1 MHKETIVTKAS
12 GEQSPF
18 SEDKL
23 RYSLHRAGADDA
35 QADLIID
42 QVRAQLYDGITTK
55 TIYRIAF
62 SHLKKGGRHLAA
74 RYHLK
79 QAIMELGPSGFPFE
93 RYVAELLKQQGY
105 KVRTGQILQGHCISH
120 EIDVLAEKDNDRIM
134 IECKYHNYPGISCD
148 VKVALYIYARFKDV
162 EGNRENL
169 PKHAS
174 GINKGWVVTNTRFSG
189 DAIQY
194 AACMGL
200 YLLGWDFPQKG
211 SLKEQIDTL
220 GLYPITCLT
229 SLTKTEKQKLMER
242 DIVLCK
248 EIVNSEHLLR
258 SIGVKET
265 RTAVVMK
272 EARQLCE
279 QLTQPTDRTIR
290 KPQGTHQLNP

>member
-1 MHKETIVTKAS
+1 MFQEIIVTKAS
-12 GEQSPF
+12 GEQKPF
-18 SEDKL
+18 SEEKL
-23 RYSLHRAGADDA
+23 RASLRRAGADEA
-35 QADLIID
+35 RIDLILD
-42 QVRAQLYDGITTK
+42 EVKSQLYDGITTK

-62 SHLKKGGRHLAA
+62 SHLKKGGRYMAA

-93 RYVAELLKQQGY
+93 KYVAELLKQQDY
-105 KVRTGQILQGHCISH
+105 KVRTGQILQGHCVSH
-120 EIDVLAEKDNDRIM
+120 EIDVLAEKENDRIM

-169 PKHAS
+169 PPHAS
-174 GINKGWVVTNTRFSG
+174 GINKGWLVTNTRFSG

-220 GLYPITCLT
+220 GLYPVTCLT
-229 SLTKTEKQKLMER
+229 SLTKKEMQQLMDR
-242 DIVLCK
+242 NVVLCK
-248 EIVNSEHLLR
+248 EIVDNEPLLR
-258 SIGVKET
+258 SIGVKDP
-265 RTAVVMK
+265 RTSVVLK
-272 EARQLCE
+272 EARQLCG
-279 QLTQPTDRTIR
+279 QLVHSIERQLPEAAI
-290 KPQGTHQLNP
+290 THS